1 MPASDGYSKLAEEC
15 FRLARE
21 AKDETDRLACL
32 DLAQKWLEAAS
43 DQNEKAPR
51 NPDEERSSLGAQ
63 KATKSRL
70 QYSRWF
76 GTHLGNKRTCCTAS
90 ANVKR

>member
-1 MPASDGYSKLAEEC
+1 MPASDEYSKLAEEC

-43 DQNEKAPR
+43 HQNERASEQIAGEHKPVTPQGKAPSGWLQR
-51 NPDEERSSLGAQ
+51 ALGIF
-63 KATKSRL
+63 
-70 QYSRWF
+70 RWD
-76 GTHLGNKRTCCTAS
+76 
-90 ANVKR
+90 